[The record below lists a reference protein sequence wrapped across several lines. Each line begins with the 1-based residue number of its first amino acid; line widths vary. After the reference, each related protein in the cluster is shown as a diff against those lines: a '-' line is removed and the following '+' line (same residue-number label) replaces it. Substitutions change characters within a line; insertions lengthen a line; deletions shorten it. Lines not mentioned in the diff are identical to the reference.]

1 MIGIFRSRQLR
12 EVQRVVNI
20 PTNLHLVELER
31 AWEEDGHLYLQME
44 LCLKSLNQEIEDC
57 DSKDCAG
64 PTETEV
70 LLHTSHL
77 VACCSSL
84 EVFIN

>member
-1 MIGIFRSRQLR
+1 MCIFRSRQLR

-44 LCLKSLNQEIEDC
+44 LCLKSLNQEIEDYASRDC
-57 DSKDCAG
+57 DG

-70 LLHTSHL
+70 
-77 VACCSSL
+77 
-84 EVFIN
+84 F